1 MNEKKLRLTVFLIA
15 IVVHLLALF
24 FFVFD
29 MDVFLQ
35 GDLERARI
43 MKVTDIDLLLPPEPE
58 APPVEEIAENM
69 IESDNPDT
77 NIVGAGT
84 LNFENYMEMR
94 FLSSMPVFD
103 MDRIASDL
111 VYPPIAQRSGIE
123 GRVILE
129 LFIDRDGIVQRVTIL
144 REDPEDRGFGDAAAR
159 ALMGRRGS
167 PATSNGEPV
176 SCRYRFPV
184 TFRIR

>member
-1 MNEKKLRLTVFLIA
+1 MNEKKVRLIVFIIA
-15 IVVHLLALF
+15 AVLHLCVLF
-24 FFVFD
+24 FFVLD
-29 MDVFLQ
+29 MDTALQ

-43 MKVTDIDLLLPPEPE
+43 MKVTDIDLLPPPEPE

-84 LNFENYMEMR
+84 LNFENFLEMR
-94 FLSSMPVFD
+94 FLSTMPVFD
-103 MDRIASDL
+103 MDRISSDL
-111 VYPPIAQRSGIE
+111 VYPPIALRSGIE

-129 LFIDRDGIVQRVTIL
+129 LFVDKDGIVQRVTVL
-144 REDPEDRGFGDAAAR
+144 REDPEDRGFGEAAVR
-159 ALMGRRGS
+159 TLMGRRGS
-167 PATSNGEPV
+167 PATANGEPV